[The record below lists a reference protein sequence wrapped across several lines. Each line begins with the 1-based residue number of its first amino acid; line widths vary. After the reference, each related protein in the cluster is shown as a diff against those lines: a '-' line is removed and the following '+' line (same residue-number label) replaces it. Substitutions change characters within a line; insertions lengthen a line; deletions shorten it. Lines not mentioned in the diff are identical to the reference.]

1 MGFTA
6 KVRIELALLLFTFNC
21 LILLPEGKGAKV
33 HIVKQ
38 KSEAPVAS
46 SSSPPQVKVKSSP
59 ANRPISPASFAT
71 PPQPSKVEAT
81 NRNMTST
88 SIAQEPF
95 PFLMPEECDDASC
108 LQECLMGSFVDA
120 GPDSMRFSFAACNNG
135 TCQCTYQS
143 VCQPERCYNTCT
155 KKYQEKLNGST
166 CMQNQCYCVHSNGAP
181 EFTDGSHLTLG
192 SQNESPAGGNN

>member
-1 MGFTA
+1 
-6 KVRIELALLLFTFNC
+6 
-21 LILLPEGKGAKV
+21 
-33 HIVKQ
+33 
-38 KSEAPVAS
+38 
-46 SSSPPQVKVKSSP
+46 
-59 ANRPISPASFAT
+59 
-71 PPQPSKVEAT
+71 
-81 NRNMTST
+81 
-88 SIAQEPF
+88 
-95 PFLMPEECDDASC
+95 MPEECDDASC

-155 KKYQEKLNGST
+155 KKYQENLNGST

-181 EFTDGSHLTLG
+181 EFNDGSHLTPG

>member
-6 KVRIELALLLFTFNC
+6 KVRIELVLLFFTFNC

-38 KSEAPVAS
+38 KPEAPVAS
-46 SSSPPQVKVKSSP
+46 SSSPPQVKDKSSP
-59 ANRPISPASFAT
+59 ASPQEPSYA
-71 PPQPSKVEAT
+71 PPQEPAQVPEEPAL
-81 NRNMTST
+81 NQTSGQD
-88 SIAQEPF
+88 QEPF

-143 VCQPERCYNTCT
+143 
-155 KKYQEKLNGST
+155 G
-166 CMQNQCYCVHSNGAP
+166 
-181 EFTDGSHLTLG
+181 
-192 SQNESPAGGNN
+192 

>member
-59 ANRPISPASFAT
+59 GTYLQKSQKRSASPAQTDAEKSDVVVSV
-71 PPQPSKVEAT
+71 PS
-81 NRNMTST
+81 SL
-88 SIAQEPF
+88 PF
-95 PFLMPEECDDASC
+95 PFLMPEDCDDASC